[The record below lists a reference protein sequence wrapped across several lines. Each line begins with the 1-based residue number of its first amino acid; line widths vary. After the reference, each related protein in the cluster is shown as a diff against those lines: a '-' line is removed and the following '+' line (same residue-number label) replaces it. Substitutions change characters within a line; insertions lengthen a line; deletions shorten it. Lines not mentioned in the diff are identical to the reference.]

1 MINKQVLTS
10 IIDKYYLGLNESVK
24 WIINDNTLEIR
35 FMTPTKDVIGSVK
48 CNDFK
53 FEDCELAIYDTKK
66 LSNLISICYGDLFL
80 EVEKTNKLCTKLYI
94 SDNNFNLTYALSDPL
109 LIGKAGTVNIPEW
122 AVKLTLTIED
132 INNIIKAKSAL
143 SGIDNMLVTT
153 DKSLDDEPL
162 CRFIFGDESGHN
174 NKITYQILGD
184 ITEQNLKIPFNS
196 DIFKTILQSNKDME
210 SAYLNMSKDGLMQ
223 MVFNTPTT
231 TSEYFMVRKAET
243 NF

>member
-1 MINKQVLTS
+1 MSLNK
-10 IIDKYYLGLNESVK
+10 E
-24 WIINDNTLEIR
+24 
-35 FMTPTKDVIGSVK
+35 VIGK
-48 CNDFK
+48 ITCQNIDI
-53 FEDCELAIYDTKK
+53 EDCELAIFDTKK
-66 LSNLISICYGDLFL
+66 FLSLLNITQGDLLVEL
-80 EVEKTNKLCTKLYI
+80 EKHKNIPIKLHFQDSK
-94 SDNNFNLTYALSDPL
+94 FNLTYALSDPL
-109 LIGKAGTVNIPEW
+109 LIGKTGTVNVPEW
-122 AVKLTLTIED
+122 VVKLTLTIED

-196 DIFKTILQSNKDME
+196 YIFKTILQSNKDME

-223 MVFNTPTT
+223 MVFTTATT

-243 NF
+243 SF

>member
-1 MINKQVLTS
+1 
-10 IIDKYYLGLNESVK
+10 
-24 WIINDNTLEIR
+24 
-35 FMTPTKDVIGSVK
+35 
-48 CNDFK
+48 
-53 FEDCELAIYDTKK
+53 
-66 LSNLISICYGDLFL
+66 
-80 EVEKTNKLCTKLYI
+80 
-94 SDNNFNLTYALSDPL
+94 
-109 LIGKAGTVNIPEW
+109 LIGKTGTVNVPEW

-231 TSEYFMVRKAET
+231 TSEYFMVRKAES